1 MSHQVQYKELRV
13 SQLCESPSLLLMFHP
28 IHQQSV
34 AQTYAVFTMSCP
46 VLTKHPVVTEH
57 LYKQRILQLG
67 PSNSPDVSVRNAA
80 LWFHHIHVP
89 ASQPPFWKWWFLLDD
104 DKPYYKKLVVR
115 KPTSRKWWLDFQG
128 NSIPKMT
135 HTHTQLQFFPNNDD
149 IFRLLF
155 YHHLRGDEGIVLEDF
170 YALYEILGCERNWR
184 VRAGSLKRRARLSQ
198 HAPKS
203 LYLKI

>member
-80 LWFHHIHVP
+80 WWFHHIHVP

-135 HTHTQLQFFPNNDD
+135 HTHTAAILSQQRWHFSAV
-149 IFRLLF
+149 
-155 YHHLRGDEGIVLEDF
+155 VLPSF
-170 YALYEILGCERNWR
+170 ARWWRN
-184 VRAGSLKRRARLSQ
+184 RAGGFLCTLRDTWMRKELKGSSWEPQKAGKTIPTCS
-198 HAPKS
+198 
-203 LYLKI
+203 